1 MAPSKTG
8 TFQDKIQ
15 AAQIITKAQETMNS
29 LGEIKNEVD
38 LLHKATPMK
47 PGEIVA

>member
-38 LLHKATPMK
+38 LHKATPTK